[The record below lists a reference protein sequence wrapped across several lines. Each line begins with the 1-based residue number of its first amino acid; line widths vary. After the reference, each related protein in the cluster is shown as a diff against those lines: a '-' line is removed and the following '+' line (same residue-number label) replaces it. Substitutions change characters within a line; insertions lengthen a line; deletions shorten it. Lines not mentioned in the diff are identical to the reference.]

1 LLPKRHAVKDCEHL
15 MGANNSNDF
24 KEGAIGS
31 WTNNEYS
38 VCSIGLSNC
47 VQRDEVF
54 DGMPD
59 VIARLAMFESR
70 LENVNM
76 AIS

>member
-1 LLPKRHAVKDCEHL
+1 

-47 VQRDEVF
+47 V
-54 DGMPD
+54 PD